1 MKKKDLVGSR
11 LRERSDGWDDNGVE
25 DAELFADLSVRLRDA
40 HRRVA
45 SLVAPEDE
53 KARVLR
59 RLLAISDA
67 AKHDLRRSS
76 ERLDVFLSDLDRGWR
91 PEPRDA

>member
-1 MKKKDLVGSR
+1 M
-11 LRERSDGWDDNGVE
+11 E
-25 DAELFADLSVRLRDA
+25 DAELFADLSIRLRDA
-40 HRRVA
+40 HRRAA
-45 SLVAPEDE
+45 SLEAPEDE

-67 AKHDLRRSS
+67 TKHDLRRSS

-91 PEPRDA
+91 PEPRDD

>member
-1 MKKKDLVGSR
+1 MD
-11 LRERSDGWDDNGVE
+11 
-25 DAELFADLSVRLRDA
+25 DAELFADLSVRLREA

-45 SLVAPEDE
+45 LLEATGDE

-67 AKHDLRRSS
+67 SKHDLSRASA
-76 ERLDVFLSDLDRGWR
+76 RLDAFLSDLDRGWK
-91 PEPRDA
+91 PDPRDD